1 MIDRDSQNQ
10 TGVSVGV
17 SPQNCS
23 SIIAVFRHK
32 QTSLASLDTV
42 IDSKP
47 MFDRSG
53 RGIGWGWSLS
63 KRDKTSLFVRRTKR
77 GFSATAPLPPPPEA
91 LT

>member
-1 MIDRDSQNQ
+1 MTPPDPKGTDVAYPNE
-10 TGVSVGV
+10 VGRV
-17 SPQNCS
+17 RVILDCDWNDL
-23 SIIAVFRHK
+23 RH
-32 QTSLASLDTV
+32 ALDTV

-77 GFSATAPLPPPPEA
+77 GFSATAPLPPPTEA